1 MDYFATIGLFIKVV
15 EHGSFS
21 GAAGA
26 AGVKTSSVSRAISA
40 LEADLGVAVFRRT
53 TRKTELTGAGLSFYR
68 ASVQILSD
76 FTEARRNVAALSTQS
91 GGTLRIRAPVSFG
104 RLHVAPLLP
113 DLLAEMPGVAVDLV
127 LTDDITFSM
136 NGFDLGIWIGKLPES
151 RFFARHLGP
160 ERYVLCASPRY
171 LEQAGRPQWPSD
183 LSNFECLT
191 LKENEP
197 SWIFTTARSSILE
210 EVEVF
215 GRIKSNNRSALL
227 TAAVAG
233 AGIARLPTW
242 LCGDDLRRELLT
254 TVLDDFDTSSEES
267 LIHVV
272 HAERLVLSPR
282 ASALVRLLERAN
294 VSHYA
299 PKVN

>member
-1 MDYFATIGLFIKVV
+1 MDYFATIGLFVKVV

-53 TRKTELTGAGLSFYR
+53 TRKTELTGAGLTFYK
-68 ASVQILSD
+68 ASVQILAD
-76 FTEARRNVAALSTQS
+76 LTEARRNTTALSAQLA
-91 GGTLRIRAPVSFG
+91 GTLRIRSPVSFG
-104 RLHVAPLLP
+104 RIHVAPLLP
-113 DLLAEMPGVAVDLV
+113 DLLAEMSGVTVDLV
-127 LTDDITFSM
+127 LTDDLTFSM
-136 NGFDLGIWIGKLPES
+136 GGFDLGIWIGTLPES
-151 RFFARHLGP
+151 RFFARSLGA

-171 LEQAGRPQWPSD
+171 LEQVGRPQWPSE

-191 LKENEP
+191 LKEGEP
-197 SWIFTTARSSILE
+197 SWIFSSLRSSVLQ

-227 TAAVAG
+227 SAAVAG

-242 LCGDDLRRELLT
+242 LCGHHLREGTLA
-254 TVLDDFDTSSEES
+254 TVLDDFDSSSDQS

-282 ASALVRLLERAN
+282 AGALVRLLERAN
-294 VSHYA
+294 VSSYRT
-299 PKVN
+299 